1 MPFGP
6 VEPPVLPVIPGVGP
20 LLEVAG
26 NVPWLGATP
35 PPPKGVDDD
44 GELGGEESV
53 KPRGRSPRGWL
64 VVFPV
69 SSDNISWIYI
79 SPRKD
84 DCWYRYVGMG
94 DTANIPTR
102 PTSGG
107 GLVGARS

>member
-64 VVFPV
+64 VVFPYLL
-69 SSDNISWIYI
+69 II
-79 SPRKD
+79 SPGSIFPPGKTIAGIVM
-84 DCWYRYVGMG
+84 WVWA
-94 DTANIPTR
+94 TPPISNA